1 MSNVWRSHRRRQEE
15 LDEEIRAHLEMAIR
29 DRMARGET
37 REEAERA
44 ARREFGDVTTVRE
57 VTGDMWSG
65 QNVEHAVQDARWA
78 LRGLLRAP
86 GFAVVAILTLA
97 LGIGANTAIFSVVNG
112 VLLEPLP
119 YPRSQELVFITS
131 QFPTLGFDQFPVDAA
146 EYLELKERNRS
157 FQDLGAYV
165 TSAVNIGGEGQ
176 QPARVTSAIATASLF
191 TTLGVPARVGRTFT
205 PAEMLPNAA
214 PVAVLSSELWES
226 VFGGDRDIV
235 GKQIDVEG
243 VKTTVVG
250 IMPPGF
256 DIHDQ
261 GVKFWQPLTL
271 DPAQRNQYRGGHFL
285 LLVGRLAP
293 NVTLARA
300 KSELQSL
307 LAQWPAAD
315 GADPNAGPGAPGFV
329 HTPTTTKHRL
339 RYDDL
344 QKDIVGSIGTA
355 LIVLQ
360 AAVALVLLIA
370 CANMAN
376 LLLMRAETRHKELA
390 VRAALGAGRGRLM
403 RQFLAEGLVLS
414 FGGAIAG
421 VALAYWGLH
430 ALVAANAGSIP
441 RAASVALD
449 GRVLLFTLVLAIA
462 TGLLFG
468 LAPLLHLSTNSIGL
482 TLRDAGSRTTA
493 GAARNRVRRA
503 LVIAEMAFAVMLVV
517 GAGLLLRSFWNLMRV
532 DSGFDR
538 NDLTTFNVVLPSAPY
553 KDSTR
558 RVAFFSNL
566 MTQLGAVPGVKA
578 VAAMSGL
585 PPQRQVNANDTSIEG
600 YVPTPDGPAQNVDYY
615 QYVTPSYVS
624 AMGIRVVEGRSFGPA
639 DGPLSTPVAMINQTM
654 AKLFYGKTSPIGR
667 RVQPGG
673 SKIWFTIVGVLKDVK
688 QGGVDSRTGTELYLD
703 YEQAPAALGFAPR
716 NMNVVIRSPLE
727 PSSLAATV
735 RRTVS
740 ALDPTLPVVKFRTMD
755 EVFSDSVSRPRFL
768 AQLLGIFAAVALALA
783 AIGTYGVL
791 AYSVTVRRR
800 ELGIRMAL
808 GSSQQGLLSL
818 VLGQGMAL
826 ATVGLVAG
834 LVGAFLVTRLAASLL
849 FGVKPADPVTFVG
862 VSAFML
868 AVAFVACL
876 VPARRATRVDP
887 LVALRTE

>member
-1 MSNVWRSHRRRQEE
+1 MSNVWRSHTRRQEE

-29 DRMARGET
+29 DRMSRGET

-44 ARREFGDVTTVRE
+44 ARREFGNVTTVRE

-65 QNVEHAVQDARWA
+65 QSVERVVQDVRWA
-78 LRGLLRAP
+78 IRGLLRAP
-86 GFAVVAILTLA
+86 GFAIVAILTLA

-119 YPRSQELVFITS
+119 YPQSHQLVFITS
-131 QFPTLGFDQFPVDAA
+131 QFPTLGFDQFPVDGA

-165 TSAVNIGGEGQ
+165 TSAVNIGGESQ

-191 TTLGVPARVGRTFT
+191 TTLGVPARMGRTFT
-205 PAEMLPNAA
+205 DADMLPNAP

-226 VFGGDRDIV
+226 VFGGARDIV

-271 DPAQRNQYRGGHFL
+271 DPSQRNQYRGGHFL

-315 GADPNAGPGAPGFV
+315 GADPNAAPGAPGFV
-329 HTPTTTKHRL
+329 HTPTTKNHRL

-355 LIVLQ
+355 LVVLQ

-390 VRAALGAGRGRLM
+390 VRAALGAGRSRLM

-414 FGGAIAG
+414 FAGAIAG

-441 RAASVALD
+441 RAASVGLD
-449 GRVLLFTLVLAIA
+449 ARVLLFTLLLAIG

-538 NDLTTFNVVLPSAPY
+538 SELTTFNVVLPAAPY

-566 MTQLGAVPGVKA
+566 MTQLGAVPGVKS

-585 PPQRQVNANDTSIEG
+585 PPRRQVNANDTAIEG
-600 YVPTPDGPAQNVDYY
+600 YVPEPGGPSQNVDYY

-624 AMGIRVVEGRSFGPA
+624 TMRIPVVEGRSFGPA

-654 AKLFYGKTSPIGR
+654 ARLFYGKTSPIGR

-673 SKIWFTIVGVLKDVK
+673 SKTWFTIVGVLKDVK
-688 QGGVDSRTGTELYLD
+688 QGGVDSRTGSELYFD

-727 PSSLAATV
+727 PRSLAATV
-735 RRTVS
+735 RRTVA

-755 EVFSDSVSRPRFL
+755 DVFSDSVSRPRFL

-808 GSSQQGLLSL
+808 GSSEKGLLSL
-818 VLGQGMAL
+818 VLTQGMTL

-834 LVGAFLVTRLAASLL
+834 LVGAFAVTRLAASLL
-849 FGVKPADPVTFVG
+849 FGVKPADPLTFVG

>member
-1 MSNVWRSHRRRQEE
+1 MSNVFRSHARRQEE

-65 QNVEHAVQDARWA
+65 QSVERVVQDTRWA

-86 GFAVVAILTLA
+86 GFALVAVLTLA

-119 YPRSQELVFITS
+119 YPRPHELVFITS

-146 EYLELKERNRS
+146 EYLELRERNRS

-191 TTLGVPARVGRTFT
+191 STLGVPARMGRTFT
-205 PAEMLPNAA
+205 RGDMLPNAA

-226 VFGGDRDIV
+226 VFGGERDIV

-250 IMPPGF
+250 VMPPGF

-271 DPAQRNQYRGGHFL
+271 DPAQRKQYRGGHFL

-300 KSELQSL
+300 KSELQTL
-307 LAQWPAAD
+307 LAQWAVAD
-315 GADPNAGPGAPGFV
+315 GADPNAAPGAPGFV
-329 HTPTTTKHRL
+329 HTPSTTNHRL

-390 VRAALGAGRGRLM
+390 VRAALGAGRARLM
-403 RQFLAEGLVLS
+403 RQFFAEGLVLS
-414 FGGAIAG
+414 FAGALAG
-421 VALAYWGLH
+421 IALAYWGLH

-449 GRVLLFTLVLAIA
+449 GRVLLFTLLLAVG

-538 NDLTTFNVVLPSAPY
+538 NDLTTFNVVLPATPY

-585 PPQRQVNANDTSIEG
+585 PPQRQVNANDTAIEG
-600 YVPTPDGPAQNVDYY
+600 YVPTPNGPAQNVDYY

-624 AMGIRVVEGRSFGPA
+624 TMGIPVVEGRSFGPA

-667 RVQPGG
+667 RVQPSG
-673 SKIWFTIVGVLKDVK
+673 SKSWFTIVGVLKDVK
-688 QGGVDSRTGTELYLD
+688 QGGVDSRTGSELYLD

-727 PSSLAATV
+727 PASLAATV

-755 EVFSDSVSRPRFL
+755 HVFSDSVSRPRFL

-818 VLGQGMAL
+818 VLRQGMAL
-826 ATVGLVAG
+826 AAVGLLAG
-834 LVGAFLVTRLAASLL
+834 LVGAFAVTRLAASLL
-849 FGVKPADPVTFVG
+849 FGVKPADPLTFVG

-868 AVAFVACL
+868 GVAFVACL
-876 VPARRATRVDP
+876 VPARRATHVDP

>member
-1 MSNVWRSHRRRQEE
+1 MSSFWRSHKHRTDD
-15 LDEEIRAHLEMAIR
+15 LNEEIRAHLEMAIR
-29 DRMARGET
+29 DRIARGESPD
-37 REEAERA
+37 EAARA
-44 ARREFGDVTTVRE
+44 ARKEFGDVTTVRE

-65 QNVEHAVQDARWA
+65 QTVERILQDVRWA
-78 LRGLLRAP
+78 VRSVVRAP
-86 GFAVVAILTLA
+86 GFAAVAILTLA

-112 VLLEPLP
+112 VLIQPLP
-119 YPRSQELVFITS
+119 FPHANQLVFITS

-146 EYLELKERNRS
+146 EYFELRERNHS
-157 FQDLGAYV
+157 FSDVGAYV
-165 TSAVNIGGEGQ
+165 TGAVNIGADGQ
-176 QPARVTSAIATASLF
+176 QPARVASGIATASLF
-191 TTLGVPARVGRTFT
+191 PTLGVAPRYGRTFT
-205 PAEMLPNAA
+205 QEETLPNAA
-214 PVAVLSSELWES
+214 PVAVLSSELWQS
-226 VFGGDRDIV
+226 TFAGDRGVV
-235 GKQIDVEG
+235 GKPIDVDG

-256 DIHDQ
+256 DVHDQ
-261 GVKFWQPLTL
+261 NVKIWLPLTL
-271 DPAQRNQYRGGHFL
+271 DPAQRQQYRGGHFL

-300 KSELQSL
+300 RGELQTL
-307 LAQWPAAD
+307 LTQWATTD
-315 GADPNAGPGAPGFV
+315 GGDPNATPGAPGFV

-344 QKDIVGSIGTA
+344 QRDMVGSIGTA
-355 LIVLQ
+355 LVVLQ

-390 VRAALGAGRGRLM
+390 VRAALGAGRFRLM
-403 RQFLAEGLVLS
+403 RQFAAESLVLS
-414 FGGAIAG
+414 VAGAAAG
-421 VALAYWGLH
+421 LALAYWGLH

-441 RAASVALD
+441 RAAHVALD
-449 GRVLLFTLVLAIA
+449 GRVLLFTFLLAIG

-493 GAARNRVRRA
+493 GAARNRVRRG
-503 LVIAEMAFAVMLVV
+503 LVIAETAFAVMLVV

-538 NDLTTFNVVLPSAPY
+538 ARLTTFGVVLPAASY
-553 KDSTR
+553 RDSTR

-566 MTQLGAVPGVKA
+566 TSQLAAVPGVQS

-585 PPQRQVNANDTSIEG
+585 PPRRQVNANDTGIEG
-600 YVPTPDGPAQNVDYY
+600 FVPTPNGPAQNVDYY
-615 QYVTPSYVS
+615 QYVTSNYVS
-624 AMGIRVVEGRSFGPA
+624 TMGIPVVGGRSFGPS

-654 AKLFYGKTSPIGR
+654 AKVFYGKTSPIGR

-673 SKIWFTIVGVLKDVK
+673 SKTWFTIVGVLKDVK
-688 QGGVDSRTGTELYLD
+688 QGGVDSRTGTELYFD
-703 YEQAPAALGFAPR
+703 YEQTPAAQGFAPR
-716 NMNVVIRSPLE
+716 NMNVVIRSTLE
-727 PSSLAATV
+727 PAALAGTV

-740 ALDPTLPVVKFRTMD
+740 ALDPTLPIVQFRSMD
-755 EVFSDSVSRPRFL
+755 DVFSDSVSRPRFL

-791 AYSVTVRRR
+791 AYSVAVRRR

-808 GSSQQGLLSL
+808 GSSEKGLLSL
-818 VLGQGMAL
+818 VLGQGMGLATLGLIAGLLGAL
-826 ATVGLVAG
+826 A
-834 LVGAFLVTRLAASLL
+834 VTRLASSLL
-849 FGVKPADPVTFVG
+849 FGVKPADPLTFLG
-862 VSAFML
+862 VALFML
-868 AVAFVACL
+868 LVAFVACL
-876 VPARRATRVDP
+876 IPARRATHVDP
-887 LVALRTE
+887 LVALRAE

>member
-1 MSNVWRSHRRRQEE
+1 MTKVWQSHARRQQE

-65 QNVEHAVQDARWA
+65 QSVERVVQDTRWA
-78 LRGLLRAP
+78 IRGLLRAP
-86 GFAVVAILTLA
+86 GFALVAVLTLA

-119 YPRSQELVFITS
+119 YPRPHELVFITS
-131 QFPTLGFDQFPVDAA
+131 QFPTLGFDQFPMDAA

-191 TTLGVPARVGRTFT
+191 STLGVPARMGRAFT
-205 PAEMLPNAA
+205 DADMLPNAA

-226 VFGGDRDIV
+226 VFGGERDIV

-271 DPAQRNQYRGGHFL
+271 DPAQRKQYRGGHFL

-300 KSELQSL
+300 KSELQTL
-307 LAQWPAAD
+307 LAQWAVAD
-315 GADPNAGPGAPGFV
+315 GADPNAAPGAPGFV
-329 HTPTTTKHRL
+329 HTPSTTNHRL

-355 LIVLQ
+355 LVVLQ

-403 RQFLAEGLVLS
+403 RQFFAEGLVLS
-414 FGGAIAG
+414 FGGAVAG

-449 GRVLLFTLVLAIA
+449 GRVLLFTLVLAIG

-468 LAPLLHLSTNSIGL
+468 LAPLLHLSTHSIGL

-538 NDLTTFNVVLPSAPY
+538 SRLTTFNVVLPATPY

-585 PPQRQVNANDTSIEG
+585 PPQRQVNANDTAIEG
-600 YVPTPDGPAQNVDYY
+600 YVPEPGGPAQNVDYY

-624 AMGIRVVEGRSFGPA
+624 TMGIPVVQGRSFGPA

-667 RVQPGG
+667 RVQPSG
-673 SKIWFTIVGVLKDVK
+673 SKSWFTIVGVLKDVK
-688 QGGVDSRTGTELYLD
+688 QDGVDSRTGSELYFD

-727 PSSLAATV
+727 PASLAATV
-735 RRTVS
+735 RRTVA

-755 EVFSDSVSRPRFL
+755 DVFSDSVSRPRFL

-818 VLGQGMAL
+818 VLRQGMAL
-826 ATVGLVAG
+826 AAFGLVVGLA
-834 LVGAFLVTRLAASLL
+834 GAFAVTRLAASLL
-849 FGVKPADPVTFVG
+849 FGVKPADPLTFVG
-862 VSAFML
+862 VAAFML

-876 VPARRATRVDP
+876 VPARRATHVDP
-887 LVALRTE
+887 LIALRTE

>member
-1 MSNVWRSHRRRQEE
+1 MNSRWRSHKQRAEE
-15 LDEEIRAHLEMAIR
+15 LDEEIRGHLEMAIR
-29 DRMARGET
+29 ERMARGET
-37 REEAERA
+37 RADAERA
-44 ARREFGDVTTVRE
+44 ARKEFGDVTTVRE

-65 QNVEHAVQDARWA
+65 HQLERIAQDFRWA
-78 LRGLLRAP
+78 VRGVVRAP
-86 GFAVVAILTLA
+86 GFAIVAILTLA

-112 VLLEPLP
+112 VLLESLP
-119 YPRSQELVFITS
+119 FPSSHQLVYITS

-146 EYLELKERNRS
+146 EYLEFRERNRS
-157 FQDLGAYV
+157 FQDVGAYV
-165 TSAVNIGGEGQ
+165 VGAVNLGAEGQ
-176 QPARVTSAIATASLF
+176 PPTRVTSGIATSSLF
-191 TTLGVPARVGRTFT
+191 PTLGVTPRLGRTFT
-205 PAEMLPNAA
+205 PEEMLPNAN

-226 VFGGDRDIV
+226 SFAGQRDII
-235 GKQIDVEG
+235 GRQIDIEG

-250 IMPPGF
+250 VMPPGF
-256 DIHDQ
+256 DVHDQ
-261 GVKFWQPLTL
+261 NVKIWQPLTL

-285 LLVGRLAP
+285 LLVGRLKP
-293 NVTLARA
+293 DVTLPRAR
-300 KSELQSL
+300 SDLQAM

-315 GADPNAGPGAPGFV
+315 GADPNAAPGAPGFV
-329 HTPTTTKHRL
+329 HTPNTTKHRL

-344 QKDIVGSIGTA
+344 QADMIGSIGTA

-376 LLLMRAETRHKELA
+376 LLLMRAETRHKEIA
-390 VRAALGAGRGRLM
+390 VRAALGAGRTRLM
-403 RQFLAEGLVLS
+403 RQFIAESLVLS
-414 FGGAIAG
+414 FAGAAAG
-421 VALAYWGLH
+421 LALAYWGVH

-449 GRVLLFTLVLAIA
+449 GRVLLFTLVLAVG

-468 LAPLLHLSTNSIGL
+468 LAPMLHLSTHSIGL

-493 GAARNRVRRA
+493 GAARNRVRRG

-538 NDLTTFNVVLPSAPY
+538 AKLATFNVVLPGASY
-553 KDSTR
+553 KDNAR
-558 RVAFFSNL
+558 RVAFFNNL
-566 MTQLGAVPGVKA
+566 TSQLAAVPGVQA
-578 VAAMSGL
+578 AAAMSGL
-585 PPQRQVNANDTSIEG
+585 PPQRQVNANDTAIEG
-600 YVPTPDGPAQNVDYY
+600 YVPTPNGPAQNVDYY
-615 QYVTPSYVS
+615 QYVTPNYV
-624 AMGIRVVEGRSFGPA
+624 ATMGIPVVEGRSFGPS
-639 DGPLSTPVAMINQTM
+639 DGPMSTPVAVINQTM

-673 SKIWFTIVGVLKDVK
+673 AKTWFTIVGVLKDVK

-703 YEQAPAALGFAPR
+703 YEQAPATQNFAPR
-716 NMNVVIRSPLE
+716 NMNIVIRSPLE
-727 PSSLAATV
+727 PASLAATV
-735 RRTVS
+735 RRTVTN
-740 ALDPTLPVVKFRTMD
+740 LDPTLPVVKFRTMD
-755 EVFSDSVSRPRFL
+755 QVFSDSVSRPRFL
-768 AQLLGIFAAVALALA
+768 AQLLGIFAVVALALA

-791 AYSVTVRRR
+791 AYSVAVRRR

-826 ATVGLVAG
+826 AVTGLLIG
-834 LVGAFLVTRLAASLL
+834 LVGAAAVTRLASSLL
-849 FGVKPADPVTFVG
+849 FGVKPADPITYAG
-862 VSAFML
+862 VAIFML

-876 VPARRATRVDP
+876 VPARRATGVDP
-887 LVALRTE
+887 LVALRAE